1 MVTMNKITAFAS
13 RNTKE
18 ILRDLLSYIFCLGFP
33 LVMLIVLSLVNES
46 IPPEA
51 GMTMFRI
58 DSLSG
63 GIAVF
68 GQTFVMLFTAIT
80 VAKDRSGA
88 FLVRMYATPMTSSDF
103 IAGYILPMLLIS
115 LIQNVITY
123 AVSYVIALITD
134 VALNPLGLLASMVS
148 ILPSAV
154 MFIGFGLLF
163 GTLFNE
169 KAAPGV
175 CSIIISLGS
184 FLGAI
189 WFDAD
194 GTGGVMLTI
203 CKCLP
208 FYYCTKTA
216 RSAMAL
222 EFGFEKFLLPLI
234 IVLACAAVLSI
245 VASAVFRTK
254 MKADLS

>member
-1 MVTMNKITAFAS
+1 MKRIFTFAS

-18 ILRDLLSYIFCLGFP
+18 ILRDPLSYIFCLGFP
-33 LVMLIVLSLVNES
+33 LVMLIVMSLVNES
-46 IPPEA
+46 IPPET
-51 GMTMFRI
+51 GMTIFRI
-58 DSLSG
+58 DNLAG

-68 GQTFVMLFTAIT
+68 GQTFIMMFTAMT
-80 VAKDRSGA
+80 VAKDRNGA
-88 FLVRMYATPMTSSDF
+88 FLVRMYATPTKSTDF
-103 IAGYILPMLLIS
+103 IFGYTLPMILIF
-115 LIQNVITY
+115 LVQNLITY
-123 AVSYVIALITD
+123 AVSWIIAVITD
-134 VALNPLGLLASMVS
+134 VTINPAGLIIS
-148 ILPSAV
+148 IVLLIPSAI

-169 KAAPGV
+169 KAAPGM

-194 GTGGVMLTI
+194 STGGVMLKL

-208 FYYCTKTA
+208 FYYCTKSA
-216 RSAMAL
+216 RMSMAM
-222 EFGFEKFLLPLI
+222 EFGFEKLWLPV
-234 IVLACAAVLSI
+234 IVVTACAVVVAAV
-245 VASAVFRTK
+245 SATVFRMK

>member
-1 MVTMNKITAFAS
+1 MNKITAFTS

-18 ILRDLLSYIFCLGFP
+18 ILRDPLSYIFCLGFP

-134 VALNPLGLLASMVS
+134 VALNPLGLLVSMVS